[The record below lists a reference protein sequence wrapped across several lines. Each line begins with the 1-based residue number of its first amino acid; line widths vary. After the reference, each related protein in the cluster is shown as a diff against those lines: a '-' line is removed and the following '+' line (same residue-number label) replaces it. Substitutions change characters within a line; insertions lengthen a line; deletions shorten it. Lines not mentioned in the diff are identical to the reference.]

1 MTDKCAKIVDD
12 AVARSVAT
20 LLSLPSAGM
29 FRNHRSRFIS
39 DFEGGILCRPRG
51 RDRALIAEL
60 VRNKTPC
67 MVSFRKGIYS
77 VIFAAPIRRAE
88 PRWRL
93 NDRTMVDALLME
105 FPSEIKV
112 TQKRSHYRIE
122 IPPHTEIA
130 VRVCRLVRDEDV
142 NVELPPD
149 REVTAEV
156 RDVSVGGLGVK
167 LIGSDGK
174 KPKICAEDRL
184 RIVLMFE
191 GQGLVIEGQIRPP
204 AGPPK
209 GDTISHRDQIQGDA
223 GQPGRPKD
231 LTRLLQIVGELQ
243 RRELRMAKLGV
254 KRTA

>member
-1 MTDKCAKIVDD
+1 MTDKNAKIVHD
-12 AVARSVAT
+12 AVARSVST

-39 DFEGGILCRPRG
+39 DFESGILMQAPG
-51 RDRALIAEL
+51 SDRALIAEL

-67 MVSFRKGIYS
+67 MVSFRKGIYN

-93 NDRTMVDALLME
+93 NDHTMLDALLME

-112 TQKRSHYRIE
+112 VQRRAHHRIE

-130 VRVCRLVRDEDV
+130 VRVCRLAGDEDV
-142 NVELPPD
+142 NAEPPGD

-156 RDVSVGGLGVK
+156 RDVSVGGIGVK

-204 AGPPK
+204 AVPPT
-209 GDTISHRDQIQGDA
+209 GDTIITGIKFKVLEDNLEDRRTS
-223 GQPGRPKD
+223 
-231 LTRLLQIVGELQ
+231 TRLLQIVGELQ

>member
-1 MTDKCAKIVDD
+1 
-12 AVARSVAT
+12 
-20 LLSLPSAGM
+20 M

-39 DFEGGILCRPRG
+39 DFDGGILMQAPG
-51 RDRALIAEL
+51 SDRALIAEL

-67 MVSFRKGIYS
+67 MVSFRKGIYN

-93 NDRTMVDALLME
+93 NDHTMLDALLME

-112 TQKRSHYRIE
+112 VQRRAHHRIE

-130 VRVCRLVRDEDV
+130 VRVCRLAGNEDV
-142 NVELPPD
+142 NAEPPGD

-156 RDVSVGGLGVK
+156 RDVSVGGIGVK

-204 AGPPK
+204 AVPPT
-209 GDTISHRDQIQGDA
+209 GDTIITGIKFKVLEDNLEDRRTS
-223 GQPGRPKD
+223 
-231 LTRLLQIVGELQ
+231 TRLLQIVGELQ
-243 RRELRMAKLGV
+243 QRELRMAKLGV
-254 KRTA
+254 KKTA